1 MRPALIVAILTS
13 GMGLLDGSATNVVL
27 PVLQQELH
35 ADAAAVQWIVLGYT
49 LFLSSLMLIGGA
61 LGDRYGRKRV
71 LGAGIVIFALSSLAC
86 ALATSPACLVAARC
100 VQGVGGALMVPGSL
114 ALITAEYPQAE
125 RGAAIGTWSAAIALA
140 AAVGPVLGGWLAQTF
155 SWRAIF
161 AINLPIAIGAFELL
175 RSRVRESRDSQSTHL
190 DWLGAALATFALGA
204 ITFGLDRIPID
215 GMHLSGGIPLVAGL
229 AVLALFVREERR
241 SPQPMVPLHLFKSV
255 QFSAGNVYT
264 LAMYAAIG
272 GVMFFVPFDLINVR
286 GYSPAA
292 VGAAMLPL
300 ITIMTLCS
308 RYAGHLSERIGPRL
322 PMAAGAVVAGAGFAM
337 TALLNPRGSY
347 WSSLFPAFVV
357 MGIGMTTFVAPLTT
371 AVMNSVD
378 SRFAGAASG
387 VNNAVA
393 RAAGL
398 LAIAAGSI
406 LAVYTGSRSYGAGA
420 PRSALVTGA
429 FPDPAAPAEIA
440 RLHAAY
446 AHAFTWTMIACA
458 LCAACAAGLAL
469 FMASGPPRPS
479 LEMPSDSP
487 RSSVPA

>member
-1 MRPALIVAILTS
+1 
-13 GMGLLDGSATNVVL
+13 MGLLDGSATNVVL
-27 PVLQQELH
+27 PVLQREMH
-35 ADAAAVQWIVLGYT
+35 ADATAVQWVVLGYT

-61 LGDRYGRKRV
+61 LGDRYGRRRV
-71 LGAGIVIFALSSLAC
+71 LAVGIGIFAVSSLAC
-86 ALATSPACLVAARC
+86 ALAGSPAFLVAARC
-100 VQGVGGALMVPGSL
+100 VQGIGGALMVPGSL
-114 ALITAEYPQAE
+114 ALITAEYPQNE

-161 AINLPIAIGAFELL
+161 AINLPVAIVAFELL
-175 RSRVRESRDSQSTHL
+175 RSRVKESRNPKSTHL
-190 DWLGAALATFALGA
+190 DWLGSALVTLALGG
-204 ITFGLDRIPID
+204 ITYGLDRIPID
-215 GMHLSGGIPLVAGL
+215 GLNLSGGIPLLIGLAGL
-229 AVLALFVREERR
+229 AAFIREERR
-241 SPQPMVPLHLFKSV
+241 SAEPMVPLHLFKSV
-255 QFSAGNVYT
+255 PFTAGNIYT

-272 GVMFFVPFDLINVR
+272 GVMFFVPFDLINLR

-308 RYAGHLSERIGPRL
+308 RYAGRLGERIGARL
-322 PMAAGAVVAGAGFAM
+322 PMSLGAAIAGAGFAM

-347 WSSLFPAFVV
+347 WVSLFPAFVV

-378 SRFAGAASG
+378 ERFAGAASG

-398 LAIAAGSI
+398 LAIALGSI

-429 FPDPAAPAEIA
+429 FPDRAPAADLA

-458 LCAACAAGLAL
+458 LCAFCAAGLAL
-469 FMASGPPRPS
+469 LMASGPRQPS
-479 LEMPSDSP
+479 REKPSDSP